1 MARARAGALNRDTV
15 DRLAAKQS
23 DSRAFRAAVLDHLRR
38 AVGFDWFAWVVT
50 DPGTTVG
57 VDPLAHLPDLAVLPT
72 VIRLKY
78 LTAVNRWT
86 TLGDAALL
94 GGQAAESPLWREV
107 QRRYRVVDVA
117 SVVFRDRF
125 GCWGFLDL
133 WSTRGYG
140 ADDVEL
146 LRQLA
151 PGLTAALRVRQ
162 SRTFGVVPARTGRS
176 LPGPAV
182 LLLRDDLSLLGQT
195 DAAQEWLR
203 MMLPQPDGV
212 RPIPAGAYNVAA
224 QLLAGEN
231 GVDDHEPMARI
242 HLTDGL
248 WVTLRASR
256 LDPGDLVAVA
266 IEPTAPGDRLDVF
279 ARAHG
284 LSDRERELVEL
295 LAQGADTAEAAARMS
310 VSSHTV
316 QDHLKAVF
324 TKTGTRNRRVLLS
337 HALGVR
343 TDETR

>member
-1 MARARAGALNRDTV
+1 M
-15 DRLAAKQS
+15 
-23 DSRAFRAAVLDHLRR
+23 FRADVLEHLRR
-38 AVGFDWFAWVVT
+38 TIGFDWFAWVVT
-50 DPGTTVG
+50 DPATTVG

-86 TLGDAALL
+86 TLDDVSLL
-94 GGQAAESPLWREV
+94 GEGASGSPLWQEV
-107 QRRYRVVDVA
+107 QRRYGVVDVA
-117 SVVFRDRF
+117 SVVLRDRF

-133 WSTRGYG
+133 WSRRAYG

-146 LRQLA
+146 LRHLA

-182 LLLRDDLSLLGQT
+182 LLMRDDLSILGQT

-256 LDPGDLVAVA
+256 VDPSDLIAVA
-266 IEPTAPGDRLDVF
+266 IESTAPGDRLDVF
-279 ARAHG
+279 ARANG
-284 LSDRERELVEL
+284 LSDRERELVQL
-295 LAQGADTAEAAARMS
+295 LAQGADTAEAASRMS
-310 VSSHTV
+310 VSPHTV

-343 TDETR
+343 TDPDHALSPGVPPPGAQ